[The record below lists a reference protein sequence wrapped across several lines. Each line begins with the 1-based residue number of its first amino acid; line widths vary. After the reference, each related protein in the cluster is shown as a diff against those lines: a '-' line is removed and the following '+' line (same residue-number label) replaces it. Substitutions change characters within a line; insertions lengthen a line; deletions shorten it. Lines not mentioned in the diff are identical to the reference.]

1 MPATEDLTVYF
12 SEADFADACTVG
24 GVAAQGIFDSA
35 TELMLGEALVLA
47 PSLLLPATVAAADGT
62 AVVVR
67 GVSYVVRQVLD
78 QPPDGVLRRLV
89 LALA

>member
-24 GVAAQGIFDSA
+24 GVAALGIFDRA
-35 TELMLGEALVLA
+35 TELMLGEALVQA
-47 PSLLLPATVAAADGT
+47 PSLLLPATVVASDGT
-62 AVVVR
+62 TVVVR